1 MMNISTTAYRSSI
14 GMITRTRRQAATT
27 LLSTSTASSC
37 SSRVMATATGSSTS
51 QMFHEEVKTTT
62 SKRQQQHLLTR
73 TSSSLQRNIGDET
86 WNDMTNDIEPYIT
99 TTRDR
104 EVLQRSLRKL
114 GLLNEMILKPGL

>member
-73 TSSSLQRNIGDET
+73 TSSSLQRTGGET
-86 WNDMTNDIEPYIT
+86 WNDMTNEIEPYIT
-99 TTRDR
+99 STRDR

-114 GLLNEMILKPGL
+114 GLLNEIILKPGL